1 MASNDASPSPPTWKM
16 MIAKWLVLLPALMLV
31 AYTIKWSAWD
41 PVLWVKLIAETLV
54 LIPLM
59 HYVITPVIDKA
70 LSGWLYAG
78 IDEEQQKKS
87 LI

>member
-1 MASNDASPSPPTWKM
+1 MV
-16 MIAKWLVLLPALMLV
+16 AKWLVLLPALMLV
-31 AYTIKWSAWD
+31 AYTIKWSAWE
-41 PVLWVKLIAETLV
+41 PVLWVKLIAETVV

-59 HYVITPVIDKA
+59 HYVITPVIDRA

-78 IDEEQQKKS
+78 IDEEQQHKR

>member
-1 MASNDASPSPPTWKM
+1 MAENREPASPPTWKM
-16 MIAKWLVLLPALMLV
+16 MIAKWFVLLPALTLV

-59 HYVITPVIDKA
+59 HYVITPIVDKA
-70 LSGWLYAG
+70 LSGWLYEGVDA
-78 IDEEQQKKS
+78 EQQQKS
-87 LI
+87 FF

>member
-1 MASNDASPSPPTWKM
+1 MV
-16 MIAKWLVLLPALMLV
+16 AKWLVLLPALMLV
-31 AYTIKWSAWD
+31 AYTIKWSNWE
-41 PVLWVKLIAETLV
+41 PVLWVKLIAETVV

-59 HYVITPVIDKA
+59 HYVITPAIDRA

-78 IDEEQQKKS
+78 VDEEQQDKS